1 MAKKFIVKEEDMQ
14 IYKNELEE
22 KEYIKIKGSEV
33 KHIQVLRYNVA
44 DDIVVNNYNCKIID
58 IKKEYITL
66 EILSITQ
73 KQGEPNINVN
83 LYIGMLKGEKMD
95 FVVQKATE
103 LGVSKIVPFLSRNV
117 VVKLDDKAKIKKQ
130 EKYKKI
136 VNEAC
141 KQCGRSDSVETQNI
155 MNLKQLQK
163 HINKEDIT
171 IFAYEKEIEK
181 LYNVIY
187 KIKEETKK
195 QSEKQEEIKE
205 LKNVNVIIGP
215 EGGFDIEEINT
226 FKNSDLNISFVS
238 LGERILRAET
248 AVINLLSIVMYE
260 FDR

>member
-1 MAKKFIVKEEDMQ
+1 MAKKFIVKEEDIQ

-22 KEYIKIKGSEV
+22 KEYTKIKGSEV
-33 KHIQVLRYNVA
+33 KHIQVLRYNVS
-44 DDIVVNNYNCKIID
+44 DEIVVNNYNCKIID

-66 EILSITQ
+66 EILSILE

-83 LYIGMLKGEKMD
+83 LFIGILKGEKMD

-103 LGVSKIVPFLSRNV
+103 LGVKNITPFLSRNV

-155 MNLKQLQK
+155 INLKQLQK

-171 IFAYEKEIEK
+171 IFAYEKEVEK

-195 QSEKQEEIKE
+195 QSKKQEEIK
-205 LKNVNVIIGP
+205 NINVIIGP
-215 EGGFDIEEINT
+215 EGGFDTEEINT